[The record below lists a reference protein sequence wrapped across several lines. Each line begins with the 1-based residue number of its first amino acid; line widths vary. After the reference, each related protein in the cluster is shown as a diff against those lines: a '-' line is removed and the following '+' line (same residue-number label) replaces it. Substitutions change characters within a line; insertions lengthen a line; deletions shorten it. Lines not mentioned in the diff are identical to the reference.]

1 MNTTK
6 REVRSPTA
14 ADLRLQEAGT
24 TEVDRA
30 TPLHSTRRILCELF
44 GPPEARGFAV
54 RYWDGSGDQR
64 GAGAAPAFTLVLR
77 HPGALRRMLYPPS
90 ELGLAEAYLH
100 DDYDLEGDVEAAVGL
115 LAELAG
121 YFRSPLRSVRLL
133 AQLQMLPNCPA
144 PHVKFHNTSAPC
156 MVGPRHSRVRDAAA
170 VRAHYNLSNDF
181 YQLWLDQRMVYSCAY
196 FPTGAEDL
204 AAAQVAKLDYLCR
217 KLRLQPGERLLD
229 IGCGWGGLVLHAAQH
244 YGAHALGITLS
255 EAQASFAR
263 AQVRAAG
270 LEDRC
275 RIELRDYRDLSAG
288 ARFDKVVS
296 VGMVEHVGKAK
307 LPAYFAQAYR
317 LTRPGGLFL
326 NHGIVL
332 GAPVAGGLSAWIART
347 FWREGTFIQRYV
359 FPDGE
364 LVLPATMVAAPAGR
378 RATSRACAST
388 TS

>member
-1 MNTTK
+1 
-6 REVRSPTA
+6 
-14 ADLRLQEAGT
+14 
-24 TEVDRA
+24 
-30 TPLHSTRRILCELF
+30 
-44 GPPEARGFAV
+44 
-54 RYWDGSGDQR
+54 
-64 GAGAAPAFTLVLR
+64 
-77 HPGALRRMLYPPS
+77 MLYPPS

-115 LAELAG
+115 LAELSG
-121 YFRSPLRSVRLL
+121 YFRSPLKSVRLL
-133 AQLQMLPNCPA
+133 GYLQALPNGPA
-144 PHVKFHNTSAPC
+144 PNLRLRAPTGLRI
-156 MVGPRHSRVRDAAA
+156 VGPRHSRARDAAA
-170 VRAHYNLSNDF
+170 VRAHYDLSNDF

-204 AAAQVAKLDYLCR
+204 AAAQVAKLDYLCQ

-229 IGCGWGGLVLHAAQH
+229 IGCGWGGLMLHAAQH
-244 YGAHALGITLS
+244 YGAHAVGITLS

-263 AQVRAAG
+263 AQARAAG

-275 RIELRDYRDLSAG
+275 RIELRDYRDLPAD

-307 LPAYFAQAYR
+307 LPDYFAHVYR

-332 GAPVAGGLSAWIART
+332 GAPIAGGLSAWIART

-364 LVLPATMVAAPAGR
+364 LVLPATMVAAAELAGWETRDLESLREHYALTLRQWVR
-378 RATSRACAST
+378 RLEAQHEVACQLVGEQRYRVWRLYMAASAHAFASGQIGIVQLLLSKPDGTGQTALPLSRADLYRQHREEAKA
-388 TS
+388 